1 MSAQVEVFLKACAR
15 IDDEVTFGPNYQLV
29 RKHAKTE
36 QVKKSQVALSMQAF
50 AIQADASSA
59 ATPRAKLQ
67 GAASLSRRGAS
78 YAHQLMREHRAAIE
92 TVKRNASRS
101 RRRAERQQRKRRRR
115 ISCFSQA
122 PLPG

>member
-1 MSAQVEVFLKACAR
+1 
-15 IDDEVTFGPNYQLV
+15 
-29 RKHAKTE
+29 
-36 QVKKSQVALSMQAF
+36 MQAF
-50 AIQADASSA
+50 AIRADASSA

-78 YAHQLMREHRAAIE
+78 YAYQLMREHRAAIE

-122 PLPG
+122 LFQDRDTQVARLDALRDAKFENVYDLFDRCAQLER